1 MFPAGKKDGE
11 SVDFDGGRTSDDIV
25 AWAVDKLAENIL
37 APDVTEV
44 SLQIQFNYFVL
55 FLEWRFV

>member
-11 SVDFDGGRTSDDIV
+11 SVEFDGGRTSDDIV
-25 AWAVDKLAENIL
+25 AWALDKLAENVP

-44 SLQIQFNYFVL
+44 SLQIQFNSFVL
-55 FLEWRFV
+55 SLERCFV